1 MTSTLKKWSILS
13 FLKPKFT
20 SNIRMVLVY
29 GHLGQSCLIV
39 TKDRLVYALGIN
51 LHNCLG
57 TGDKQSTI
65 CPKRIDALCGK
76 NIKTFAYGRGHVLAL
91 TENGKVYSWG
101 SNNYYQ
107 LGHCDSLV
115 PEIVVIPE
123 NKTNFVVDI
132 ACGNDHSMVLTSNGM
147 VYAWGMCVDGQTGSG
162 SLCASQSYLA
172 TPNEVK
178 LDSTFPMRF
187 LNISC
192 GARHSVAVTCNGQV
206 YSWGSNSHGQ
216 LGLSSDSKVSKKAL
230 EVKHLTGII
239 IEKVVCGCTHTLALS
254 NEGIL
259 YSWGDNTFGQLGVNL
274 RSNTFSSTPLVI
286 QSLKKVLNMAASNS
300 TNISVAL
307 EMGHQILMW
316 GNCLG
321 QKITLPTLISVDSI
335 HDAFA
340 FYASPS
346 GMHQPFVISDEE
358 KEEEDDV
365 DIEETMSI
373 MDHLMAA
380 FDNKDTSD
388 LTIEVQGKPIY
399 VHKAILKIRSEY
411 FEGMFQ
417 GDWKEN
423 NDSVLQERNFSYAAY
438 RAFLKFLYTGK
449 LDVAADNSVELL
461 QMADFFNDDHLK
473 AICEDALIEDIST
486 VNVAF
491 LYSVAVQ
498 YNAMVLKKHCVK
510 FGVRRMSDVVKST
523 SFSELTNETM
533 RNFITEADEHG
544 VFKT

>member
-274 RSNTFSSTPLVI
+274 RSNTFSSTP
-286 QSLKKVLNMAASNS
+286 
-300 TNISVAL
+300 
-307 EMGHQILMW
+307 
-316 GNCLG
+316 
-321 QKITLPTLISVDSI
+321 
-335 HDAFA
+335 
-340 FYASPS
+340 
-346 GMHQPFVISDEE
+346 
-358 KEEEDDV
+358 
-365 DIEETMSI
+365 
-373 MDHLMAA
+373 
-380 FDNKDTSD
+380 DTSD